1 MNRILPFAPLLAL
14 ILIVGVGAF
23 LLLRGEVGGGGREK
37 FTMGMVGRPAPSYAL
52 ARLGGGEPVASETLS
67 GRAHVV
73 NLFASWCTPCR
84 VEHPQLMA
92 LRARGVEIIGV
103 AYKDEAADTARF
115 IAELGDP
122 FSAIGMDPEGRLGL
136 EFGATGAPE
145 SYVIGPDGT
154 VRAAYRGPLTP
165 EVVQT
170 VILPALRAE

>member
-1 MNRILPFAPLLAL
+1 MKRILPFAPLLAL
-14 ILIVGVGAF
+14 LLIVGVGAF
-23 LLLRGEVGGGGREK
+23 LLLRDDTGGGGRDK
-37 FTMGMVGRPAPSYAL
+37 FTTGMVGRPAPAYAL
-52 ARLGGGEPVASETLS
+52 ARLGGGAPIDSEELS
-67 GRAHVV
+67 GRAYMV

-84 VEHPQLMA
+84 AEHPQLMA

-122 FSAIGMDPEGRLGL
+122 FSAIGMDPQGRLGL

-165 EVVQT
+165 EVVQS
-170 VILPALRAE
+170 VILPALSAE

>member
-1 MNRILPFAPLLAL
+1 MKRMLPFVPLFAL
-14 ILIVGVGAF
+14 LLIVAVGAL
-23 LLLRGEVGGGGREK
+23 LLLRDHGAGGRDK
-37 FTMGMVGRPAPSYAL
+37 FTVGMVGRAAPTFAL
-52 ARLGGGEPVASETLS
+52 ARLGGGEPVTSEAMR

-84 VEHPQLMA
+84 AEHGELMA

-103 AYKDEAADTARF
+103 AYKDDPEDTARF

-122 FSAIGMDPEGRLGL
+122 FSAVGIDRDGRLGL

-145 SYVIGPDGT
+145 SYVIGSDGA

-165 EVVQT
+165 EVVER
-170 VILPALRAE
+170 VILPALEAP